1 MGKKILDSRFLYIV
15 LSVFVAIG
23 MWLFVTVNDE
33 APHSKTITRI
43 PVTFTGEEILAERG
57 LMLADGPYTANVTV
71 QATNMVLTS
80 LTNQTVQVTANVSGI
95 YEEGSHSV
103 SYTVTPPA
111 GISPSQFTVVSGVNG
126 NVITVEVARYS
137 SQEIPIEGEF
147 TGSVAEG
154 YLAGDTQDFDFSP
167 KVVVVS
173 GRLEDVNQVARAVVT
188 VDDEGLT
195 ETVDREFPFRLEDRS
210 GNELDL
216 DVTCDV
222 ETVSVR
228 FPIQATAEIPL
239 VVSFTDGGGVGADE
253 AAAELSVESIAV
265 AGATEAVEAIKAAGA
280 INLGTVN
287 LDSVRDGDV
296 LTFPVPLTD
305 ELTNLTGVTSVDVTV
320 RLNKQ
325 LEERTFEVSSI
336 NCINVPEGWTADII
350 TKVLSVTVRGEPDL
364 LDAVT
369 DENLLAVADLQDMT
383 PSAGGYTATVRV
395 YLNIAPSIAEVGVLS
410 GDYRIAINLT
420 QGEPEPS
427 DLPEA
432 P

>member
-195 ETVDREFPFRLEDRS
+195 ETVNGEFPFRLEDRS

>member
-137 SQEIPIEGEF
+137 SQGEF